1 MKSANGLR
9 RISSEGLP
17 RWRSCRGMTLVETI
31 VAMTV
36 FSLMAAG
43 VIGLTVQSR
52 RMAES
57 AIRENT
63 AATVAQGYLEQIKSI
78 EYSALVDAVGD
89 PTNIAIPTKTDQ
101 DTNDPILLNV
111 QNQKTLVI
119 HTDGAGAPSRFMRFW
134 ITVQGTDLA
143 AAGRRAIE
151 FTVQF
156 QWEGNDRYIGDTKN
170 SSIRFVR
177 SYVPT
182 Y

>member
-1 MKSANGLR
+1 
-9 RISSEGLP
+9 
-17 RWRSCRGMTLVETI
+17 MTLVETV

-36 FSLMAAG
+36 FSLIAAG

-78 EYSALVDAVGD
+78 EYQALVDAIGD
-89 PTNIAIPTKTDQ
+89 PTGISIPTKTDQ

-119 HTDGAGAPSRFMRFW
+119 HTKNGTPARFMRFW
-134 ITVQGTDLA
+134 ITVRGRDLA
-143 AAGRRAIE
+143 AAGREALE

-156 QWEGNDRYIGDTKN
+156 QWEGNDRRMGEIKN
-170 SSIRFVR
+170 STIRFVR
-177 SYVPT
+177 SHVPT

>member
-1 MKSANGLR
+1 
-9 RISSEGLP
+9 
-17 RWRSCRGMTLVETI
+17 MTLVETV

-36 FSLMAAG
+36 FSLIAAG

-63 AATVAQGYLEQIKSI
+63 AATVAQGYLEQIKSV
-78 EYSALVDAVGD
+78 EYSALEDAIAD
-89 PTNIAIPTKTDQ
+89 PTTIAIPTKTDQ

-111 QNQKTLVI
+111 ANQKTLVI
-119 HTDGAGAPSRFMRFW
+119 HTSEGGGPTRFMRFW
-134 ITVQGTDLA
+134 ITVRGRNLA
-143 AAGRRAIE
+143 AVGRQALE

-156 QWEGNDRYIGDTKN
+156 QWEGNDRNIGEVKN
-170 SSIRFVR
+170 STIRFVR

>member
-1 MKSANGLR
+1 MKHDPGLR
-9 RISSEGLP
+9 ATGSGRANA
-17 RWRSCRGMTLVETI
+17 WRSRRGMTLVETV

-36 FSLMAAG
+36 FSLIAAG

-63 AATVAQGYLEQIKSI
+63 AATVAQGYLEQIKSV
-78 EYSALVDAVGD
+78 EYSALVDAIAD
-89 PTNIAIPTKTDQ
+89 PTNIAVPTKTDQ

-119 HTDGAGAPSRFMRFW
+119 HTTDAGTPSRFMRFW
-134 ITVQGTDLA
+134 ITVRGTDLA
-143 AAGRRAIE
+143 AAGRQALE

-156 QWEGNDRYIGDTKN
+156 QWEGNDRRIGEVKGST
-170 SSIRFVR
+170 IRFVR